1 MGRAGIGPVS
11 RDGGGKGRWQVRGGE
26 KVAAGRCLGVGGSL
40 EAMGTAGR
48 GPWGRGHEGLRGC
61 WPCRGEA
68 EALFSVPTTHI
79 LHASSCPR
87 DAGPGRAPPKRQQ
100 HGQEGSGGSWSGDK
114 NAVWL
119 GAGRLGRPRQ
129 AQRVLPCAPWAI
141 KHTERPSWPPGA
153 GIEAARLAGRGG
165 GGEPGHRAS
174 LLLGAAPLAAGTPP
188 LGFFLQLGAKGLF
201 SRLQS
206 RSRAGFDEQRG
217 GRHLC
222 HPL

>member
-1 MGRAGIGPVS
+1 MGRWKKK
-11 RDGGGKGRWQVRGGE
+11 DGKGRDRPREPGWRWRG
-26 KVAAGRCLGVGGSL
+26 KVAGQRGRESGCRLVPGCGWGSL

-48 GPWGRGHEGLRGC
+48 GPWGRGHKGLRGC
-61 WPCRGEA
+61 WPRRGEA

-119 GAGRLGRPRQ
+119 GAGRLGWPRQ

-174 LLLGAAPLAAGTPP
+174 LLLGAAPPAAGTPP
-188 LGFFLQLGAKGLF
+188 LGVFPPAWGQRALQQASKPE
-201 SRLQS
+201 QS
-206 RSRAGFDEQRG
+206 WV
-217 GRHLC
+217 
-222 HPL
+222 